1 MIADVQVIADQ
12 LVALSPLL
20 ERASVRVHVDHCG
33 RPDPTAG
40 IDAPGF
46 RELLRWGRTG
56 WAVVKLSGCVKVSRE
71 PCPHAD
77 LFPFIRALVSEF
89 GPDQCVWASDWPFL
103 RMPERI
109 DYGPLL
115 ALLAQQVPDDAA
127 RSRILWDTPCR
138 EFGFP
143 TGTATA

>member
-1 MIADVQVIADQ
+1 M
-12 LVALSPLL
+12 
-20 ERASVRVHVDHCG
+20 
-33 RPDPTAG
+33 
-40 IDAPGF
+40 
-46 RELLRWGRTG
+46 
-56 WAVVKLSGCVKVSRE
+56 
-71 PCPHAD
+71 
-77 LFPFIRALVSEF
+77 
-89 GPDQCVWASDWPFL
+89 WASDWPFL

-143 TGTATA
+143 R